1 MPPLEGIAVLAFLSA
16 SGVLCAQ
23 ILDSDV
29 TLVQEA
35 YLKASNTRP
44 PVIVNGASVPQ
55 RFGASLAISGD
66 TLVVGAPWESSN
78 AMGVNG
84 DQRSILAPTS
94 GAAYVFVRNGTSWT
108 QQAYLKASNTRA
120 NTYFGYSVAISG
132 DTIVVGAG
140 GESSSAKGVNGN
152 QADTRVPN
160 AGAAYVFVRNA
171 GTWSQ
176 QAYLKASNTPSSPA
190 PLNTA
195 PGFGESVVIA
205 GDTIAVGAPLER
217 GGSHGVNGIRPR
229 PAPVPEQSMCLCGTE
244 PLGRSRRT

>member
-1 MPPLEGIAVLAFLSA
+1 PPLKGIAVLAFLSA

-23 ILDSDV
+23 VPESAV

-44 PVIVNGASVPQ
+44 PVMVSGTSVPQ

-66 TLVVGAPWESSN
+66 TLVVGAPFESS
-78 AMGVNG
+78 AATGVNG
-84 DQRSILAPTS
+84 DQRSILAPGS

-108 QQAYLKASNTRA
+108 QQAYLKASNTR
-120 NTYFGYSVAISG
+120 TDTSFGSSGAISG
-132 DTIVVGAG
+132 DTIVVGG
-140 GESSSAKGVNGN
+140 SGESSSAKGVNGN

-160 AGAAYVFVRNA
+160 AGAAYVFVRNG

-190 PLNTA
+190 PLNNG
-195 PGFGESVVIA
+195 PEFGNSVAIA

-217 GGSHGVNGIRPR
+217 GGSHGMNGD
-229 PAPVPEQSMCLCGTE
+229 QTE
-244 PLGRSRRT
+244 TGASSGAV